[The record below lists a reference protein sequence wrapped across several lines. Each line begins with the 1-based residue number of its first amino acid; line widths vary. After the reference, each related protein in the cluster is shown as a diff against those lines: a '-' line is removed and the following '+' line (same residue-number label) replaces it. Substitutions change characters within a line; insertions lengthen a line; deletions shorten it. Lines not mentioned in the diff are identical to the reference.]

1 MAGELANNI
10 QPAISEFFLQPMG
23 LLGLLA
29 LVPLI
34 IFYLVRQKP
43 ERQIMP
49 AMMFFM
55 KDKKSGKAHTAL
67 RRLMRNLIL
76 LFHILLI
83 LGFAGAL
90 AHPFFESPSTSDNTV
105 VVFDTSASMNN
116 DIEQAREFVK
126 SNLGG
131 KNTLIIVDN
140 SVEVA
145 AEETSRRQIM
155 NELRNTESK
164 DVKSNIAN
172 GLELASEYSGTIIV
186 ASDLDQTVSQKSSLN
201 IIENFRN
208 NDRTVKVMD
217 IQEENSWGIINI
229 DPRNQNSSVD
239 IKNFMEQDT
248 DIELR
253 KDNSVRTVSLDASSV
268 ETFNVETGTGT
279 TTIEL
284 EEDGFEPDNTAHIS
298 IPEETKHDL
307 VFISEGNLYFEKAID
322 LIDFVDIEVV
332 SPPVE
337 RELDADIY
345 VIGETNRVLTDTIE
359 KIESDV
365 EQGRSLIVFGHP
377 GVFDLGLNSLPAD
390 PEGGYENSTVTIK
403 QPQQISLGNMPLI
416 SADKI
421 EGDSYASPDHALINS
436 DYGDGKVFFYNIKDS
451 EFRTNFL
458 YPVFWKQILQDLVD
472 RPSIQELNLQTGETI
487 NALEV
492 ETPEGNIETGK
503 IEMDRAGFYKTKT
516 HTYVANLESEAE
528 SYSEQIDFGPS
539 VLEQQLEKRNVQNLT
554 ALILALFILG
564 ELGYLRHIG
573 EA

>member
-1 MAGELANNI
+1 
-10 QPAISEFFLQPMG
+10 
-23 LLGLLA
+23 
-29 LVPLI
+29 
-34 IFYLVRQKP
+34 
-43 ERQIMP
+43 
-49 AMMFFM
+49 
-55 KDKKSGKAHTAL
+55 
-67 RRLMRNLIL
+67 MRNLIL